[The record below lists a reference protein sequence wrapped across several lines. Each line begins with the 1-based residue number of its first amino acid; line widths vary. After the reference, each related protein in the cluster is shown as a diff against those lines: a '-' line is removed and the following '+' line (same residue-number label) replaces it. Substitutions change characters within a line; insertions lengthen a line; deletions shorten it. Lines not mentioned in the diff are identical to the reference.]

1 MKQHLPLSGRLTV
14 LIASTFLLAPDW
26 CLGRQVTVIAAG
38 DIEWS
43 RNTKVPGIV
52 VYPPSGGFGGQ
63 QARLPEGSWRRV
75 PYVVT
80 DDSRSYLEQLLG
92 RPLEGPNSH
101 HIRAIHYGLEFDSPI
116 EMARYPFRLI
126 APVLREADIAFANL
140 ETPLSDR
147 ARNSGA
153 FRTPTAFAE
162 GISWAGIDVVST
174 ANNHALDA
182 EGEGLMDTKE
192 ALWRAGVGSVG
203 TGENL
208 EAARRPYIIERDGI
222 KVAFLG
228 YAMFVN
234 AGDDAF
240 ALENHAGVV
249 ALDPFIIKE
258 DIQRVRDAV
267 DYVMVSFHW
276 AIENSQDT
284 HPAARAFAH
293 DIIDAGADV
302 IIGHHPHVPRGV
314 EVYKGK
320 MIFYSLGNFIFGHG
334 HTYWM
339 DNYLARMTLTRT
351 GITQV
356 EILPIAGSGNNLSQ
370 PYLLEGDDA
379 RALLEDIQARTAELD
394 TRMEIDGDK
403 GVVIPQ
409 SASMRREEPP
419 APLQEPQVNAAVTG
433 RVIRASTGEPIEDAR
448 IAAVGTEF
456 ETTSAQLGWYL
467 LKLTPGKHQIRVSA
481 PGLRSFM
488 SEVTLRPQGTGVL
501 DIDLFEDPVSLDAVL
516 VPSSARR
523 RERGDAVAW
532 VDGNVFEV
540 TAANDINAV
549 LRNRLAGVLGLGGG
563 GQVGTSSSIRFRGP
577 NSVTQST
584 LPLVYIDGIRV
595 SARNIPA
602 TPGTGGSA
610 NVLDLISPET
620 IAWVQVLR
628 GAAATARYGME
639 ASSGV
644 ILIYTKR

>member
-1 MKQHLPLSGRLTV
+1 MTGS
-14 LIASTFLLAPDW
+14 LLA
-26 CLGRQVTVIAAG
+26 RVTGILCATILTLATDPGAAQEITLVAAG

-43 RNTKVPGIV
+43 RQTKPPGI
-52 VYPPSGGFGGQ
+52 YFD
-63 QARLPEGSWRRV
+63 ARGRRRADGWLSV
-75 PYVVT
+75 PYVNT
-80 DDSRSYLEQLLG
+80 PQSRRYLESTLDTTLVT
-92 RPLEGPNSH
+92 PESH
-101 HIRAIHYGLEFDSPI
+101 HVRAIHYGLEFEAAE
-116 EMARYPFRLI
+116 EMARYPFRNMRDI
-126 APVLREADIAFANL
+126 LRAADIAFANL

-153 FRTPTAFAE
+153 FITPTAFAD
-162 GISWAGIDVVST
+162 GLRWAGFDVVST

-182 EGEGLMDTKE
+182 EGEGLMDTM
-192 ALWRAGVGSVG
+192 ASLWRVGIGSVG
-203 TGENL
+203 TGRNL
-208 EAARRPYIIERDGI
+208 EDARRPFVVERNGVR
-222 KVAFLG
+222 VAFLG
-228 YAMFVN
+228 YAQFVN
-234 AGDDAF
+234 AGVSAF
-240 ALENHAGVV
+240 ALPSQAGVV
-249 ALDPFIIKE
+249 PMDPFIIKE
-258 DIQRVRDAV
+258 DIGRIRTDV
-267 DYVMVSFHW
+267 DYVVVSFHW

-320 MIFYSLGNFIFGHG
+320 IIFYSLGNFIFGHS

-370 PYLLEGDDA
+370 PYLLEGDEA
-379 RALLEDIQARTAELD
+379 RALLDDIQARTAELD

-409 SASMRREEPP
+409 SASMRGEEPP

-433 RVIRASTGEPIEDAR
+433 RVIRASTGEPIGDAR

-467 LKLTPGKHQIRVSA
+467 LKLPPGKHQIRVSA
-481 PGLRSFM
+481 LGLRSSV
-488 SEVTLRPQGTGVL
+488 SEVTLQPQGTGVL
-501 DIDLFEDPVSLDAVL
+501 DADLFEDPLNLDAVL
-516 VPSSARR
+516 VPGSARR

-595 SARNIPA
+595 SARNIPG

-628 GAAATARYGME
+628 GAAATARYGMG